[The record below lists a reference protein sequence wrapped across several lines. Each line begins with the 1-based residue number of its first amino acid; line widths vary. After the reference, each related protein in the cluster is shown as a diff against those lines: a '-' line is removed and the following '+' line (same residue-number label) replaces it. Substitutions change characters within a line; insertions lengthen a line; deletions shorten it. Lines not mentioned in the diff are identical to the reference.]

1 MEKTQ
6 WLRRGDVERLQLS
19 RLRRIVHHAYD
30 TVPYYRAVFRERGV
44 RPADIENVSDLAK
57 IPLLTRDILRSRN
70 DELVARSHHSTK
82 ASLEHTGG
90 TTAKPVPFLRDR
102 SDASWGWAAALRAYS
117 WAGYELGDKEA
128 LVWASASINRR
139 RRRPLGVLYDMVKRT
154 LLIDTAGFSA
164 QRLNEILGELEKFA
178 PDFIRGYSSTVRL
191 LAEELLRDG
200 RRVEPK
206 GVISTASVL
215 YEAERKVI
223 CQAFGCP
230 VFDFYGARE
239 VMAIAAECDEH
250 MGLHVSVEN
259 MVLEVVRDDES
270 ASPGEVGSLVITNL
284 TNYSMPLIR
293 YEIGDLGRFGSAPC
307 SCGRGLPVLEAL
319 EGREYELI
327 VNSDGSYTYL
337 RDLETLFGE
346 LPVKDYQV
354 VLEGPDLITVKIVE
368 GGGYSEAH
376 DRFIKTNLKWSG
388 RSRVELRKVSRIG
401 AASSGKKL
409 RLVRCPSSPGSSDER
424 SI

>member
-1 MEKTQ
+1 
-6 WLRRGDVERLQLS
+6 
-19 RLRRIVHHAYD
+19 
-30 TVPYYRAVFRERGV
+30 
-44 RPADIENVSDLAK
+44 
-57 IPLLTRDILRSRN
+57 
-70 DELVARSHHSTK
+70 
-82 ASLEHTGG
+82 
-90 TTAKPVPFLRDR
+90 
-102 SDASWGWAAALRAYS
+102 
-117 WAGYELGDKEA
+117 
-128 LVWASASINRR
+128 
-139 RRRPLGVLYDMVKRT
+139 
-154 LLIDTAGFSA
+154 
-164 QRLNEILGELEKFA
+164 
-178 PDFIRGYSSTVRL
+178 
-191 LAEELLRDG
+191 
-200 RRVEPK
+200 
-206 GVISTASVL
+206 VL

-239 VMAIAAECDEH
+239 VMAIAAECEEH

-337 RDLETLFGE
+337 RDLETFFGE
-346 LPVKDYQV
+346 LPVRDYQV

-424 SI
+424 SF